1 MHETLITFQSGLSKE
16 KGVVG
21 PVQSDDLPFSLEEEW
36 AEAVIRA
43 GEIYVFLQVSTSMK
57 ENYFW
62 PDSEGYNTWGKQ
74 L

>member
-21 PVQSDDLPFSLEEEW
+21 PVQSDDLPFSSEEEW

-43 GEIYVFLQVSTSMK
+43 GEIYVFLQVSTFMK
-57 ENYFW
+57 
-62 PDSEGYNTWGKQ
+62 
-74 L
+74 

>member
-1 MHETLITFQSGLSKE
+1 MPITFRSSGLPEE
-16 KGVVG
+16 KARVKGGVG

-43 GEIYVFLQVSTSMK
+43 GEKYVFLQVSTSMK

-62 PDSEGYNTWGKQ
+62 P
-74 L
+74 